1 MAPVVYYS
9 TDPNVDLSTRPDLSS
24 WSTSLPTNPA
34 SVTAFVV
41 DCTKD
46 VNGDDFILK
55 EDESLIVY
63 VNMQAPMWEEMNL
76 PDGLTLDAEGME
88 HQHAY
93 NNSNI
98 DCDFYR
104 NSVLISD
111 ESGYGFRSAYT
122 KIGIKPYELKLEKVW
137 DDENRDGLRADS
149 VTLRLWRNGV
159 VTDTTVTLD
168 ESSDWKG
175 EIAHLPKFDA
185 AGQWIEYAFT
195 EEPVEHYEL
204 TGIVPQYADGRVTY
218 VVTNRHEPE
227 RISIPFTKSWQGDE
241 DNAYGTRPITV
252 TARLLA
258 NGVFTGN
265 TQTIR
270 ANADGSW
277 QTGLFADVYKNEN
290 GVPI

>member
-1 MAPVVYYS
+1 MVTEVSNNGVTGTIALTNTYEPRL
-9 TDPNVDLSTRPDLSS
+9 TDV
-24 WSTSLPTNPA
+24 
-34 SVTAFVV
+34 SV
-41 DCTKD
+41 
-46 VNGDDFILK
+46 
-55 EDESLIVY
+55 
-63 VNMQAPMWEEMNL
+63 
-76 PDGLTLDAEGME
+76 
-88 HQHAY
+88 
-93 NNSNI
+93 
-98 DCDFYR
+98 
-104 NSVLISD
+104 
-111 ESGYGFRSAYT
+111 
-122 KIGIKPYELKLEKVW
+122 EKVW